1 MCREMPCGRAT
12 SRSAGHS
19 SSGMSQGRS
28 SRAGSK
34 KPEVMRTATSIP
46 GTARVAYRP
55 PVPRTA
61 GQGVGVR
68 RVRPA
73 GWWFDALLVGVFVL
87 LTSALWAGALLGV
100 DTAVRDWCDAH
111 RPDVLRWPAMAG
123 NLLG

>member
-19 SSGMSQGRS
+19 SSGMSHGRS

-34 KPEVMRTATSIP
+34 KAEVMRTATSIP

-55 PVPRTA
+55 PVPRMA
-61 GQGVGVR
+61 GQGGGVGR
-68 RVRPA
+68 GRPA

-87 LTSALWAGALLGV
+87 LTWALWSGWLLGA
-100 DTAVRDWCDAH
+100 DTAARDWCDAH
-111 RPDVLRWPAMAG
+111 RPDALFWLARA
-123 NLLG
+123 